1 MYKLFT
7 FTFALLLTGLGQQA
21 MAQQEKTGG
30 IKPATLSARKLTEDQ
45 KIEHLISYI
54 RGLEGATFIRNG
66 SEYTA
71 KAAAEHLEL
80 KRKNAG
86 SRIKTARQFI
96 DNLASESSMSGK
108 KYQIRMKDG
117 KIYFSRELLLKE
129 LERIEK

>member
-1 MYKLFT
+1 MHKLFT
-7 FTFALLLTGLGQQA
+7 FTFALLLTGWSQQV
-21 MAQQEKTGG
+21 MAQQGKTGG
-30 IKPATLSARKLTEDQ
+30 IKPATVSARKLTEDQ
-45 KIEHLISYI
+45 KIEHLINYI

-66 SEYTA
+66 SEYSA

-108 KYQIRMKDG
+108 KYQIRMKEG
-117 KIYFSRELLLKE
+117 KTYFSRELLLKE